1 VFRRSGGHAQRHL
14 EAAHRT
20 HDRPV
25 WEENVTTARQEVL
38 CREYTSKNGIEV
50 RDDLVFEDPDR
61 SAWKP
66 DGKREGWNA
75 MLAAGGWQLG
85 ERRLRSSAVSGE
97 VGQQHG

>member
-1 VFRRSGGHAQRHL
+1 
-14 EAAHRT
+14 
-20 HDRPV
+20 
-25 WEENVTTARQEVL
+25 VL
-38 CREYTSKNGIEV
+38 CREYASKNGIEV

-85 ERRLRSSAVSGE
+85 ERRLRSSAVSGQF
-97 VGQQHG
+97 GQQHG